1 MALPGMVRG
10 RALRCDGLS
19 MEFYFKFW
27 LVLGDDLVLA
37 LNSAFR
43 SGSLSR
49 SQRRGIITLAFKNG
63 DRRDP
68 KKLAT
73 NHFVKCRLYIASRSI
88 AARLF
93 KVVHLIV
100 NKDQTRGVPGRF
112 IGENVALLRDVFYFC
127 TSAGVPAALLS

>member
-1 MALPGMVRG
+1 MTQKNWRP
-10 RALRCDGLS
+10 
-19 MEFYFKFW
+19 
-27 LVLGDDLVLA
+27 
-37 LNSAFR
+37 
-43 SGSLSR
+43 
-49 SQRRGIITLAFKNG
+49 ITLLNADYN
-63 DRRDP
+63 
-68 KKLAT
+68 
-73 NHFVKCRLYIASRSI
+73 IASRSI

>member
-27 LVLGDDLVLA
+27 HVLGDDLVLV

-63 DRRDP
+63 DRRDLKNWRP
-68 KKLAT
+68 ITLLNADY
-73 NHFVKCRLYIASRSI
+73 NVASRSI

-100 NKDQTRGVPGRF
+100 NKDQTLGVLGRF
-112 IGENVALLRDVFYFC
+112 IGENVALLRDVFC

>member
-1 MALPGMVRG
+1 MVRG

-27 LVLGDDLVLA
+27 HVLGDDLVLV

-43 SGSLSR
+43 SGSLSC

-73 NHFVKCRLYIASRSI
+73 NHFVKCRL
-88 AARLF
+88 
-93 KVVHLIV
+93 
-100 NKDQTRGVPGRF
+100 
-112 IGENVALLRDVFYFC
+112 
-127 TSAGVPAALLS
+127 